1 MSRVGEEIMKLPAP
15 VIPPLGIL
23 SEQARQKGRREK
35 KPQARIYGW
44 KHFLAL
50 ITENVNSTQK

>member
-1 MSRVGEEIMKLPAP
+1 MKLPDP

-23 SEQARQKGRREK
+23 PEQARQKELGEK